1 MDNKKSLKLNTLSRR
16 YPALLVMALLGALYV
31 IVACEHDNIIHRKH
45 VAMVNGEKIYL
56 DEYRERLN
64 VQKGIFP
71 PGSFP
76 DAPDRQKRLEQEI
89 LESLITE
96 KIVLQRARELNLTV
110 SKAELE
116 GKLKNIR
123 KDYGDNFFDL
133 FRAQKMRYEDWCEE
147 LKKEMLMDKLIAT
160 DVNASVRVSEYEL
173 ENYYHDHPGICRT
186 ETHIRASQVM
196 VRNPAKAEAIRERLI
211 NGENFA
217 SVASRESLGP
227 EAARGGD
234 LGWINRQMM
243 PDPLDKTLFR
253 LPQGQISP
261 VIKSAYGYHIF
272 KVTEIQPARTKPFS
286 ECRTEIAAVLR
297 ELKEDAAFA
306 VWLDALKMKAEV
318 KRETNMLDQNVNH
331 TSRQGG

>member
-1 MDNKKSLKLNTLSRR
+1 LKLNTLSGKNK
-16 YPALLVMALLGALYV
+16 ALLVMALLGALYGV
-31 IVACEHDNIIHRKH
+31 AACEHQVIHREH

-64 VQKGIFP
+64 AQKSIFP

-76 DAPDRQKRLEQEI
+76 DAKDRQKRLEQEI

-96 KIVLQRARELNLTV
+96 KIVLQRARELNLSV
-110 SKAELE
+110 SKEELE

-133 FRAQKMRYEDWCEE
+133 FRAQNIRYEAWCEE

-173 ENYYHDHPGICRT
+173 ENYYHDHPGICRS
-186 ETHIRASQVM
+186 ETRIRASQIM
-196 VRNPAKAEAIRERLI
+196 VRDRVKAEALRERLV

-243 PDPLDKTLFR
+243 PDPLDKTLFK

-261 VIKSAYGYHIF
+261 VIKSAYGYHIL
-272 KVTEIQPARTKPFS
+272 KVIEIQPTRTKPFS
-286 ECRTEIAAVLR
+286 ECRAEITAVLR

-306 VWLDALKMKAEV
+306 VWLDALKMKAVV
-318 KRETNMLDQNVNH
+318 KRETHRQDQNINH
-331 TSRQGG
+331 TSSQGG